1 VSANLVIIQL
11 LHAPS
16 NHAEFL
22 RACWENLTH
31 QQKKEIFYFLYSGKQ
46 HKTFLTILRTEL
58 NTESPFIPWT
68 HLFAILEKIKILT
81 PDMVKTFLGVGP
93 EEEHGVFRINQPLLM
108 EAWIKRKQDRLDTLK
123 EQKETLLNSLE
134 FAKQQGIRE
143 QRDKILTELKKLF
156 PTDKQVEMA
165 FHEERE
171 FKARNTLNRISNR
184 RNQPLERA
192 PVGEKLDKRLID
204 RFAKQGLKAIKKNK
218 SLALEMATMFL
229 QMELYPQ
236 ALMMIDAVKTKSS
249 TVLWHELYISIEAKQ
264 FARALSVISVLKRK
278 KDTDSDKSFS
288 LLYFQALS
296 LHGLGQTREARQ
308 IIKNIVKIRPHFKSA
323 TSLLLE
329 WENDK

>member
-46 HKTFLTILRTEL
+46 YKTFLTMLRTEL
-58 NTESPFIPWT
+58 NTESPLIPWT
-68 HLFAILEKIKILT
+68 HLFAILEEIKILT
-81 PDMVKTFLGVGP
+81 PDLISAFQHIGP
-93 EEEHGVFRINQPLLM
+93 EEEHGVFRIQQPLLM
-108 EAWIKRKQDRLDTLK
+108 EAWTQRKEDRRNKLK
-123 EQKETLLNSLE
+123 EQKKTLLNSLE
-134 FAKQQGIRE
+134 FAKQQGVRE

-171 FKARNTLNRISNR
+171 FKARTTLNRISNR
-184 RNQPLERA
+184 RSQPLERA
-192 PVGEKLDKRLID
+192 PSGEKFDKKMIA
-204 RFAKQGLKAIKKNK
+204 RFAKQSLKIIKKNK

-236 ALMMIDAVKTKSS
+236 ALMMIDSIKKKSS

-264 FARALSVISVLKRK
+264 FARALSVISILKRK

-296 LHGLGQTREARQ
+296 LHGLGQTNEARK